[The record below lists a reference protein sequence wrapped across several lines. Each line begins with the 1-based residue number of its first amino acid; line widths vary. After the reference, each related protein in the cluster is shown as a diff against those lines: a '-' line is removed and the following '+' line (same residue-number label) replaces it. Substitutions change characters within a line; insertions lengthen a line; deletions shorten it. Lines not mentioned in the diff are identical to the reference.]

1 MKKINWKVLLITL
14 GIILAVILLSVMVVQ
29 TTMNGAIS
37 REEQV
42 NTAVS
47 DIKVQE
53 KRRVDLLYNLV
64 DTVQAYS
71 EYEAETLTTI
81 IEARGDGAA
90 ANIENASMA
99 ISAVAE
105 QYPQLQANED
115 YKQLMT
121 ELALT
126 ENMIAEYRSNYN
138 VQVRSYNRYVR
149 KFPGRVFLNW
159 AGYEVVT
166 YDYLDYQ
173 APVDA
178 PQNLFD

>member
-1 MKKINWKVLLITL
+1 MNKFNWKVFWIFF
-14 GIILAVILLSVMVVQ
+14 GIVAAIAFLTIMVIQ
-29 TTMNGAIS
+29 GTQNGAIS

-42 NTAVS
+42 STAIS

-71 EYEAETLTTI
+71 EYEAETLTAI
-81 IEARGDGAA
+81 IEARGDGTA

-138 VQVRSYNRYVR
+138 IQVRSYNRYVR

-159 AGYEVVT
+159 SGYEVVT

>member
-1 MKKINWKVLLITL
+1 MKNFNWKLVGIILGIVLVVILL
-14 GIILAVILLSVMVVQ
+14 GIIVVQ

-138 VQVRSYNRYVR
+138 VQIRSYNRYVR

-166 YDYLDYQ
+166 YDYLDYH
-173 APVDA
+173 APIDA

>member
-1 MKKINWKVLLITL
+1 MKKINWKVIGIIL
-14 GIILAVILLSVMVVQ
+14 GIVLAVILLSIVLVQ
-29 TTMNGAIS
+29 GTQNGAIS

-42 NTAVS
+42 NTAIS

-64 DTVQAYS
+64 DTVQQYS
-71 EYEAETLTTI
+71 QYEADTLTAI
-81 IEARGDGAA
+81 IEARGDGTSAS
-90 ANIENASMA
+90 IDNASMA

-138 VQVRSYNRYVR
+138 IQVRSYNRYVR
-149 KFPGRVFLNW
+149 KFPGRLFLDL